1 MAITDTWLRGI
12 NGKPYA
18 GQSEVTD
25 GDGLGVRISPKGLIT
40 FQVRYRKNGKQVRKT
55 IGRYPLVSLREAR
68 IKADLNRPH
77 FPRHLKSLKLRSFRR
92 CYEPVS
98 YTHL

>member
-55 IGRYPLVSLREAR
+55 IGAIHWSAYVKPG
-68 IKADLNRPH
+68 
-77 FPRHLKSLKLRSFRR
+77 LKLIRSRMKLSLSPYHRR
-92 CYEPVS
+92 
-98 YTHL
+98 